1 MQALPGEARAA
12 ALGRVAAALEAQEAA
27 ILEAN
32 RLDLEH
38 APADLPAATRQR
50 LGLKAGKLRQLA
62 TGIRA
67 IAAMPDPIGNPLR
80 KTEVAEGLVLQQV
93 TAPIGVLLIIFEA
106 RPDALP
112 QIAALALKSG
122 NGLLLKGGK
131 EAARSN
137 RTLHR
142 VFVEAMGPEVPAGLV
157 QLVETRDEIGDL
169 LRHDDLIDL
178 VIPRGS
184 NALVKHIQAHTKIP
198 VMGHADGICHI
209 FVDREVRGAAP
220 IPHCPPPAPRA
231 LGAPAWRVGALGT
244 SSRSGTGQSSSS
256 IRVIRCAIA
265 SRAFAR
271 LAQSR
276 RHLPPVRSA
285 PASTGVPVW
294 SPSPAPAR
302 DPDSRPRP
310 PPAPSGGRRPG
321 GGGVRGLE
329 GRLPR
334 RVQRRRGHPR
344 APRPP
349 RDRGA
354 GPHHLGAGGGRGQ
367 APRRGA
373 GGGGAR
379 AGGGAER
386 PARVRGPGRDGG
398 AGRRPGR
405 RHRLHPRPRQRPH
418 GARRGR
424 APPLSPPP
432 PPFTSGFPDPTPQE
446 SILTTDAAHAAAFTQ
461 RVDSACVF
469 VNTSTRFADGFRFG
483 LGAEVGISTGRL
495 HARGPVGVDGLLTT
509 KWVLQGQGHVVEK
522 DANIA
527 YTHKAL
533 TP

>member
-256 IRVIRCAIA
+256 IRVFRCAIA

-276 RHLPPVRSA
+276 RHLPRSA
-285 PASTGVPVW
+285 P
-294 SPSPAPAR
+294 R
-302 DPDSRPRP
+302 RP
-310 PPAPSGGRRPG
+310 PPGCPC
-321 GGGVRGLE
+321 
-329 GRLPR
+329 
-334 RVQRRRGHPR
+334 GHH
-344 APRPP
+344 RPP
-349 RDRGA
+349 RPGILTPVLLPPLQVDVAQAVAVCVDSKVDYPAACNAVEAILVHRAHLETGVLDRITSALAEA
-354 GPHHLGAGGGRGQ
+354 GVKLH
-367 APRRGA
+367 
-373 GGGGAR
+373 GGAR
-379 AGGGAER
+379 AAGELGLEAAPSARHEYGALAVTVE
-386 PARVRGPGRDGG
+386 
-398 AGRRPGR
+398 
-405 RHRLHPRPRQRPH
+405 L
-418 GARRGR
+418 
-424 APPLSPPP
+424 
-432 PPFTSGFPDPTPQE
+432 
-446 SILTTDAAHAAAFTQ
+446 
-461 RVDSACVF
+461 
-469 VNTSTRFADGFRFG
+469 
-483 LGAEVGISTGRL
+483 
-495 HARGPVGVDGLLTT
+495 VDGLDAAIDYIHANGSGHTVRGGAAPPPYPPPGRSPPGFLTRPRRRASSRPT
-509 KWVLQGQGHVVEK
+509 RPTRPPSRSGWT
-522 DANIA
+522 ARA
-527 YTHKAL
+527 CSS
-533 TP
+533 TPARGSPTGFGSGWARRSASPPAGCTPGARSAWTGCSRPSGSCRARATSWRRTPTSPTRTRP

>member
-50 LGLKAGKLRQLA
+50 LGLKAGKLQQLA

-137 RTLHR
+137 RTLHQ

-209 FVDREVRGAAP
+209 FVDREVDVAQAVAVCVDSKVDYPAACNAVEA
-220 IPHCPPPAPRA
+220 ILVHRA
-231 LGAPAWRVGALGT
+231 
-244 SSRSGTGQSSSS
+244 
-256 IRVIRCAIA
+256 
-265 SRAFAR
+265 
-271 LAQSR
+271 
-276 RHLPPVRSA
+276 HLE
-285 PASTGVPVW
+285 TGVLDRIT
-294 SPSPAPAR
+294 SALAE
-302 DPDSRPRP
+302 
-310 PPAPSGGRRPG
+310 A
-321 GGGVRGLE
+321 GVKL
-329 GRLPR
+329 
-334 RVQRRRGHPR
+334 H
-344 APRPP
+344 
-349 RDRGA
+349 
-354 GPHHLGAGGGRGQ
+354 
-367 APRRGA
+367 
-373 GGGGAR
+373 GGAR
-379 AGGGAER
+379 AAGELGLEAAPSARHEYGALAVTVELVDGLDAAIDYIHANGSGHPVRGGGA
-386 PARVRGPGRDGG
+386 
-398 AGRRPGR
+398 
-405 RHRLHPRPRQRPH
+405 
-418 GARRGR
+418 
-424 APPLSPPP
+424 PPP
-432 PPFTSGFPDPTPQE
+432 PPLPTVH
-446 SILTTDAAHAAAFTQ
+446 L
-461 RVDSACVF
+461 RVS
-469 VNTSTRFADGFRFG
+469 
-483 LGAEVGISTGRL
+483 
-495 HARGPVGVDGLLTT
+495 
-509 KWVLQGQGHVVEK
+509 
-522 DANIA
+522 
-527 YTHKAL
+527 
-533 TP
+533 

>member
-220 IPHCPPPAPRA
+220 IPPARPSSSWSARVPRRRPRHVVPLRHRAELELDPRDPLRHRVPGLCVTGAGQKAPPPGPLRA
-231 LGAPAWRVGALGT
+231 GLHRGARVVT
-244 SSRSGTGQSSSS
+244 
-256 IRVIRCAIA
+256 IA
-265 SRAFAR
+265 
-271 LAQSR
+271 
-276 RHLPPVRSA
+276 
-285 PASTGVPVW
+285 
-294 SPSPAPAR
+294 
-302 DPDSRPRP
+302 
-310 PPAPSGGRRPG
+310 RPG
-321 GGGVRGLE
+321 
-329 GRLPR
+329 
-334 RVQRRRGHPR
+334 
-344 APRPP
+344 
-349 RDRGA
+349 
-354 GPHHLGAGGGRGQ
+354 
-367 APRRGA
+367 
-373 GGGGAR
+373 
-379 AGGGAER
+379 
-386 PARVRGPGRDGG
+386 PG
-398 AGRRPGR
+398 
-405 RHRLHPRPRQRPH
+405 
-418 GARRGR
+418 
-424 APPLSPPP
+424 S
-432 PPFTSGFPDPTPQE
+432 
-446 SILTTDAAHAAAFTQ
+446 
-461 RVDSACVF
+461 
-469 VNTSTRFADGFRFG
+469 
-483 LGAEVGISTGRL
+483 
-495 HARGPVGVDGLLTT
+495 
-509 KWVLQGQGHVVEK
+509 
-522 DANIA
+522 
-527 YTHKAL
+527 
-533 TP
+533 